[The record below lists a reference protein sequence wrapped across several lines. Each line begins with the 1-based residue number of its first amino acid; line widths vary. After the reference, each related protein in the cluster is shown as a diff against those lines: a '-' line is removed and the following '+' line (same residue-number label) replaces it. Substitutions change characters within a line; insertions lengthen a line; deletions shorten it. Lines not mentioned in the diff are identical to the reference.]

1 MNVNKAVALRI
12 SQLLKEKDI
21 TQYRLAMNCGLT
33 HSTLKNIMHGT
44 IKDNLLSTIIIIA
57 HGFKMTLSE
66 FTDSELFNIDNL
78 NI

>member
-1 MNVNKAVALRI
+1 MNVNKALSIRI
-12 SQLLKEKDI
+12 AQLLKEKNI

-44 IKDNLLSTIIIIA
+44 IKDNLLSTVIIIA
-57 HGFKMTLSE
+57 HGFNMTLSE
-66 FTDSELFNIDNL
+66 FTNTDLFNIDNL

>member
-1 MNVNKAVALRI
+1 MTVNEAVAIRI
-12 SQLLKEKDI
+12 RQLLKKKEI

-57 HGFKMTLSE
+57 HGFGMTLSE
-66 FTDSELFNIDNL
+66 FGDTDLFNIDNL